1 MNRLSKEDQRRLVE
15 AQKRSGKSAV
25 EFCREVGIAPST
37 FAGYKRAV
45 ENRSV
50 VGEFSP
56 VLTGQKIV
64 LELNNGKE
72 IKVYRS
78 NLKEVLEALSL

>member
-25 EFCREVGIAPST
+25 GFCREVGIAPST

-50 VGEFSP
+50 VGAP

-72 IKVYRS
+72 IKVHRS